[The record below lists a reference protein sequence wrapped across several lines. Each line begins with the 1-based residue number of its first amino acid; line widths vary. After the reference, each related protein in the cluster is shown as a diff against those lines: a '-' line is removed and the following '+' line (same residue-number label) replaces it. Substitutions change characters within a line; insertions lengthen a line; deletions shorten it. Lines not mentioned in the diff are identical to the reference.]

1 MAARQS
7 TLEWAVKRD
16 RQLALGGLIAVIAS
30 CWAYLL
36 VGAGMDMGNMS
47 AVMGSGWTIRYFLL
61 VLTMWWVMML
71 AMMLPSAAP
80 TILLYAALARS
91 GARDGQSVTPTGVF
105 AAGYAIAWGVFSLAA
120 TALQWRLEESDLLDS
135 MMQSTSVPLGAALL
149 IGAGVYQ
156 LTPLK
161 QACLRHC
168 RSPIEFLGRRW
179 QSGAVGALS
188 MGIEHGL
195 FCLGCCWVL
204 MGLLFYAGVMN
215 LVWIGVLALY
225 VMLEKLAPAGH
236 WIGHFGGIAL
246 IIWGATTALIHL

>member
-1 MAARQS
+1 METEQS

-16 RQLALGGLIAVIAS
+16 RQLALGGLVAVIAG
-30 CWAYLL
+30 CWAYLFL
-36 VGAGMDMGNMS
+36 GAGMDMGNMS
-47 AVMGSGWTIRYFLL
+47 AAMNSGWTIRYFFL

-91 GARDGQSVTPTGVF
+91 SDRDSQSVTPTGVF
-105 AAGYAIAWGVFSLAA
+105 AAGYAIAWGGFSLAA
-120 TALQWRLEESDLLDS
+120 TALQWRLEEIDLLNS
-135 MMQSTSVPLGAALL
+135 MMESTSTTLGAAILV
-149 IGAGVYQ
+149 GAGVYQ

-168 RSPIEFLGRRW
+168 RSPIDFLARRW
-179 QSGAVGALS
+179 RSGTVGALS

-236 WIGHFGGIAL
+236 WIGRFGGVAL
-246 IIWGATTALIHL
+246 IIWGATTALVHL